1 MEYKKHYSVMEKDI
15 LEYFSTFD
23 TDEELLFADLT
34 LGAAGHTCSIL
45 EKFPNSKLIAF
56 DQDPDAVKNAN
67 DKVPEELK
75 KRLTICPTNFSN
87 FAEVNETKNK
97 KFNGILMDLGVSSHH
112 FDSPERGF
120 SFRFEGPLDM
130 RMNPNSDDPTA
141 AELLAELDDDSLLEI
156 LYTYGEERFS
166 KQILENIRAHQL
178 KEGPVTQT
186 KHLENIVFHAY
197 PKKLRFGRTH
207 PATKTFQALRIA
219 VNKELDVIEKTLPDL
234 YSYLAPGGMIAVISF
249 HSLEDRVVKHQFK
262 KAVVD
267 DNTLRILTKKPRIP
281 SNEEIEENSRSR
293 SAKLRVIEK
302 RG

>member
-1 MEYKKHYSVMEKDI
+1 MQYKEHYSVMEKDV
-15 LEYFSTFD
+15 LEFFFRFD
-23 TDEELLFADLT
+23 KNAELLFADLT
-34 LGAAGHTCSIL
+34 LGAAGHTCSL
-45 EKFPNSKLIAF
+45 LRNFPKSKVIAF
-56 DQDPDAVKNAN
+56 DQDPDAVKNAKN
-67 DKVPEELK
+67 TVPDKLQD
-75 KRLTICPTNFSN
+75 RLTICPVNFSL
-87 FAEVNETKNK
+87 FDQQSETKEK
-97 KFNGILMDLGVSSHH
+97 KFDGILMDLGVSSHH

-130 RMNPNSDDPTA
+130 RMNPSSEIDTASD
-141 AELLAELDDDSLLEI
+141 LLESLDDEELLEI

-166 KQILENIRAHQL
+166 KQIVENIRNFQRE
-178 KEGPVTQT
+178 EGRIENT
-186 KHLENIVFHAY
+186 KQLENIVFHAY
-197 PKKLRFGRTH
+197 PKKLRFGRIH

-219 VNKELDVIEKTLPDL
+219 VNKELEVVEKTLPSL

-267 DNTLRILTKKPRIP
+267 DSTLRILTKKPRIP

-302 RG
+302 KV